1 MTSGRITIIGAG
13 NAGAAAAADLTLAGH
28 EVTLYEMPQFR
39 ENIDPILQSGGIML
53 SGVGRTGFA
62 KIDKVTTDIA
72 EAVRGAPII
81 MAALVGLAYETVAE
95 LCAPYLED
103 GQTIVLSA
111 GSLASLEFNRV
122 LREKRPDLR
131 VTLAETLNAPY
142 GSRRGALG
150 KAEVTIFSHTPP
162 SIALAALPAKH
173 TELVMK
179 QMGEF
184 YPGLYVAGENVVEV
198 GLANIA
204 TLLPGPCLLMTGRIE
219 LPRSS
224 DLFYSKFTPSIWK
237 VVEATI
243 RERNAILKVLGLRE
257 LYPFEKVKELFTEPG
272 VQKLAGPS
280 SMRHKFITESC
291 PMGLVAWV
299 SLGDLANVPM
309 PVCKAIVTLISQII
323 GVDYFKEG
331 RNLECLGISG
341 FSIQQLRR
349 FLAEGL

>member
-1 MTSGRITIIGAG
+1 MGAG
-13 NAGAAAAADLTLAGH
+13 HAGAAAAADLTLAGH
-28 EVTLYEMPQFR
+28 EVTLYELPQFK
-39 ENIDPILQSGGIML
+39 ESIEPILQCGGIML
-53 SGVGRTGFA
+53 SGIGRTGFA
-62 KIDKVTTDIA
+62 KINKVTTDIA
-72 EAVRGAPII
+72 EAVRGVPII
-81 MAALVGLAYETVAE
+81 MVAMVGWAYRTIAE

-142 GSRRGALG
+142 GSRRGAPG
-150 KAEVTIFSHTPP
+150 KAEVTIFTHTP
-162 SIALAALPAKH
+162 SGIALAALPAKH

-184 YPGLYVAGENVVEV
+184 YSGLYVAGENVVEV

-224 DLFYSKFTPSIWK
+224 DFFYSKFTPSIWK

-257 LYPFEKVKELFTEPG
+257 LYPFEKVKELFAEPG

-280 SMRHKFITESC
+280 HMHHRFITESC
-291 PMGLVAWV
+291 PMGLVALA
-299 SLGDLANVPM
+299 SLGDLVGVPM
-309 PVCKAIVTLISQII
+309 PVCKSIITLISEII
-323 GVDYFKEG
+323 GIDYFKEG
-331 RNLECLGISG
+331 RNLERLGISG
-341 FSIQQLRR
+341 LSIDQLKK
-349 FLAEGL
+349 LLNEG